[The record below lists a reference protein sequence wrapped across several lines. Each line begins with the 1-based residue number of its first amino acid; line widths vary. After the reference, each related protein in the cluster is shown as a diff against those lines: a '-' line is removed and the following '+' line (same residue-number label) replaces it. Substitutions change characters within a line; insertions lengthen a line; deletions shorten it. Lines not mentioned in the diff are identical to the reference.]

1 MDIEKTEIEYNRILN
16 DLARMMPDDPKYKET
31 LEAAEKLAKII
42 GEYERRDLERI
53 NNNVRNDINEEN
65 LRVDIAKVKTDR
77 LREWLGLA
85 KTGISV
91 AASVGLGWIAYK
103 GEIIDFK
110 LPIRALWDGAK
121 SLIPRK

>member
-1 MDIEKTEIEYNRILN
+1 MDIEKTNEEYNRMLN
-16 DLARMMPDDPKYKET
+16 DLARMMPDDPHYKET

-42 GEYERRDLERI
+42 GEYERRDLERLT
-53 NNNVRNDINEEN
+53 NNARTDIQEEQ
-65 LRVDIAKVKTDR
+65 LRVDVAKVKTDR

-85 KTGISV
+85 KTSISV
-91 AASVGLGWIAYK
+91 ATSVALGYIAYK
-103 GEIIDFK
+103 GEIVDFK